1 VRRGLE
7 KIVSNPTFEVSAGV
21 SVPRAARP
29 PVPREDQSAAG
40 VSIQVYGPE
49 IPAAILAAAERTADN
64 PYSCTAAYRAF
75 EPENAAVL
83 RHLVVTSGDRMLG
96 VLSYHERGSTLFIVN
111 RLFGFSGE
119 ILDRCVG
126 ILFATHQ
133 AARRIAVEGMYEG
146 EVRPRR
152 HGIAR
157 RSWCAM
163 ENLLLEL
170 PPSFEQYMSH
180 FGPKTRK
187 NLRYCAKRF
196 QRENPGAEF
205 ALLTRDAIDATT
217 VNSVVDL
224 NHLRMESKGRA
235 SGVDAKFATALL
247 ALARS
252 HGVACIA
259 RDRDGKILGGT
270 LCTRVGNGLSLHVI
284 AHDPAFN
291 HVRLGLLCL
300 LKSIETGIASRAV
313 VFHFL
318 WGDSQY
324 KALFGARAAP
334 LLSCRYYR
342 SWIQQLLAL
351 RDWRDQFAQTS
362 RRYAKRLRAAYRR

>member
-1 VRRGLE
+1 M
-7 KIVSNPTFEVSAGV
+7 SNPTFEVSAGV
-21 SVPRAARP
+21 IAPRAARP
-29 PVPREDQSAAG
+29 TVPRGDQSTAG

-49 IPAAILAAAERTADN
+49 IPAAILAAAERLADN
-64 PYSCTAAYRAF
+64 PYSCIAAYRAF
-75 EPENAAVL
+75 EPTTAAVL
-83 RHLVVTSGDRMLG
+83 RHLVVTSGDHMLG
-96 VLSYHERGSTLFIVN
+96 VLSYHERGPTLFIVN
-111 RLFGFSGE
+111 RLFGFSDE
-119 ILDRCVG
+119 VLDRCVG
-126 ILFATHQ
+126 LLFATHQ
-133 AARRIAVEGMYEG
+133 AARRIVVEGMYEG
-146 EVRPRR
+146 EAHLRR
-152 HGIAR
+152 GTAR

-163 ENLLLEL
+163 ENLLLDL
-170 PPSFEQYMSH
+170 PTSFEQYMSH

-205 ALLTRDAIDATT
+205 AMLTRDAIDAAT
-217 VNSVVDL
+217 VNSVVGL
-224 NHLRMESKGRA
+224 NHLRMESKGRT
-235 SGVDAKFATALL
+235 SGVDAKFAVALL
-247 ALARS
+247 ALSRS

-259 RDRDGKILGGT
+259 RGRDGKILGGT

-300 LKSIETGIASRAV
+300 LKSIESGIASGAV

-342 SWIQQLLAL
+342 SRIQQFLAL

-362 RRYAKRLRAAYRR
+362 RRYAKRLRAAYKR